1 MKDPKTVRIE
11 DFDYELAEHRIAKYP
26 LEVRDNSKLL
36 IYENCSINDVN
47 YYELAE
53 CLPENAHLVFNN
65 TKVIQARL
73 FFKKPTGANIEV
85 FCLEPYKGEIATA
98 MSAIGKV
105 SWNCMLGNAKRWKG
119 ETLTKEHNGVS
130 LSVSL
135 LHKAPSPA
143 VQFEWKNEMTFAEIL
158 DHFGILP
165 LPPYLNRATEAL
177 DLDRYQTVYAKN
189 QGSVAAPTA
198 GLHFTDRVFSELNKK
213 GIQQTEVT
221 LHVGAGTFLPVKS
234 ETIGDHQ
241 MHEEFFVVSKASLK
255 SLAQMWERVVP
266 VGTTSLR
273 TLESLFW
280 IGQNPEKYFN
290 NGYFFLPQWE
300 PYASKNTLL
309 SRKATIDNLL
319 QFMDDNKLEEL
330 KGETQIII
338 APGYDLKMA
347 DGILTNFHQPKSTLL
362 LLIYAFVG
370 EDWKKVYN
378 YALENDFRFLSY
390 GDGSLLWNSSLSI

>member
-1 MKDPKTVRIE
+1 MKDPKNIRIE
-11 DFDYELAEHRIAKYP
+11 DFDYQLPDHRIAKYP
-26 LEVRDNSKLL
+26 LEVRDASKLL
-36 IYENCSINDVN
+36 TYEYGKISTVN
-47 YYELAE
+47 YFELAKQ
-53 CLPENAHLVFNN
+53 LPQNAHLVFNN

-73 FFKKPTGANIEV
+73 FFQKPTGANIEV
-85 FCLEPYKGEIATA
+85 FCLEPFESEIATA
-98 MSAIGKV
+98 MSSIGKV
-105 SWNCMLGNAKRWKG
+105 NWNCMLGNAKRWKG
-119 ETLTKEHNGVS
+119 ETLTKKHKGVE

-135 LHKAPSPA
+135 IQKNPNPA
-143 VQFEWKNEMTFAEIL
+143 VEFSWNNSMTFAEIL